1 MFIVSEESKN
11 LWQSVGSLVPMAM
24 KLFLANSTGSP
35 FYKLGVQ
42 GSCVSPSR
50 PRDQEGQWC

>member
-42 GSCVSPSR
+42 GSCVTPSR
-50 PRDQEGQWC
+50 PRDQEGQ